1 MNGHMA
7 SVLFTMFLMIGFN
20 YQLHQVTALSSRS
33 ESFDL
38 HFPQHLDGYAIAEL
52 SPLADMVSFAVC
64 FWIKLL
70 PHPGSLAP
78 TTTLLSYSTTDYVKA
93 FQLETTGLTINV
105 YMDDQIQLYLRQPHG
120 NLYDNSWHHV
130 SIIWN
135 EKLRTIGFYFEG
147 THIRTVK
154 PFRSDKGLKGGGT
167 LVLGALRKGSGE
179 FVERLNGSM
188 SNLRIWSRELTAEEI
203 KKVYDSC
210 DFIRGN
216 VFNWCENVVAPMLRK
231 GVKIVSPSTACS
243 SSLSRQSIFTRRE
256 NFKLLGHVI
265 TQKSVRD
272 EFTCGLHCLRS
283 CSCQS
288 FNLFKQGEDHY
299 LCELNSA
306 KDKHH
311 QADLIFTHDKDVTY
325 HTMLYD

>member
-1 MNGHMA
+1 MNGHMT
-7 SVLFTMFLMIGFN
+7 SVLFTMFLMIGLN
-20 YQLHQVTALSSRS
+20 YHQVTALSSRS

-38 HFPQHLDGYAIAEL
+38 HFPQHLDGYVIAEPSSL
-52 SPLADMVSFAVC
+52 PDMVSFTVC

-70 PHPGSLAP
+70 PHPGSAAP
-78 TTTLLSYSTTDYVKA
+78 TTTLLSYSTTDYGKA
-93 FQLETTGLTINV
+93 FHLETKGTTINV
-105 YMDDQIQLYLRQPHG
+105 DIDDQRHLYLRQPHG
-120 NLYDNSWHHV
+120 NLYDNSWQHV
-130 SIIWN
+130 CIIWHQ
-135 EKLRTIGFYFEG
+135 KLHKIGFYFEG
-147 THIRTVK
+147 THVETSMVIRL
-154 PFRSDKGLKGGGT
+154 DKGLKGGGT

-243 SSLSRQSIFTRRE
+243 SSLYRQSIFTRRE